1 MHLIKVC
8 DTKNMPV
15 EEWLK
20 RRKNGIGGSDAG
32 ALLGFNRYKGPFN
45 VYVDKV
51 TEHTDD
57 LSENEKV
64 YWGNVFEPIVAKE
77 FARRTGKKVE
87 RVNAILRH
95 PKYEYIIANIDRRV
109 VGENAILECKTTGAF
124 NEAEWKD
131 EEIPE
136 SYICQCQH
144 YMAVTGAEKCYIACL
159 IGGQKLIIKTI
170 LRDDEFIEYLLD
182 AEIKFWKEF
191 VLAGKPPD
199 IDGSADAARYLSNRF
214 ERSDGGSIQMT
225 SDLEEL
231 CSERQ
236 SLKKQEAD
244 IKGKIAEYDNK
255 IKLRMGENA
264 YAFGNRYKVSW
275 VNTKGRKTLDT
286 DKLKSDFSIEDM
298 ESYYKTGAPSRRFT
312 IQEVG

>member
-32 ALLGFNRYKGPFN
+32 VLLGFNRYKGQFN

-51 TEHTDD
+51 TEHTED

-159 IGGQKLIIKTI
+159 IAALYGRYRRGEMLYSLPYRRTEADNQNHIKRRRVYRI
-170 LRDDEFIEYLLD
+170 SFGRGN
-182 AEIKFWKEF
+182 K
-191 VLAGKPPD
+191 VLERVRTCGKAAGHRRER
-199 IDGSADAARYLSNRF
+199 GRF
-214 ERSDGGSIQMT
+214 EVFI
-225 SDLEEL
+225 
-231 CSERQ
+231 
-236 SLKKQEAD
+236 KQ
-244 IKGKIAEYDNK
+244 
-255 IKLRMGENA
+255 
-264 YAFGNRYKVSW
+264 V
-275 VNTKGRKTLDT
+275 
-286 DKLKSDFSIEDM
+286 
-298 ESYYKTGAPSRRFT
+298 
-312 IQEVG
+312 